1 MKTSTLKQLVI
12 EASERMET
20 KQDLLEEVIRLIGL
34 FERDATIDPM
44 SIKFKH
50 APGHQIF
57 APYVQPGE
65 SSKVPYHEIC
75 GCNPKNGGSGVC
87 GCVIGNKLIDRPIS
101 DVKLNNWVSTES
113 FPGLTGLFGKEN
125 VTGE

>member
-20 KQDLLEEVIRLIGL
+20 KQDLLEEVIRLISL
-34 FERDATIDPM
+34 FERDGM
-44 SIKFKH
+44 E
-50 APGHQIF
+50 GHQVF

-75 GCNPKNGGSGVC
+75 GCNPKNGGSGMC

-113 FPGLTGLFGKEN
+113 FPGLTRLFGKEN